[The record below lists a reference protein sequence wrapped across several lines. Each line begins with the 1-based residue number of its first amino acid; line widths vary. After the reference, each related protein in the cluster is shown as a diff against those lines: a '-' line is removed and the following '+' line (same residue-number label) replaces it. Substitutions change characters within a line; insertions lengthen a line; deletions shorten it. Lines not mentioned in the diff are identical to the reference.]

1 MLHEPLW
8 PPVGAAPVT
17 PPRTALTRS
26 PLPLRERIE
35 AASAAGLCGFGLL
48 SADVPA
54 AEKEYGLKGVHA
66 VLDDNGIAD
75 LDLEGSRTGGTTGHG
90 GKSPTCGGLVV
101 VEGLAEQGR
110 GCRSLFSPGVGE
122 DADIDRAHGDAD
134 EDFLEAEPD
143 AGVDGG
149 ASHLVLLGR

>member
-1 MLHEPLW
+1 MVAFTSPGVTVLHEPLW

-35 AASAAGLCGFGLL
+35 AASAAGFCGFGLL

-90 GKSPTCGGLVV
+90 GKSPTCG
-101 VEGLAEQGR
+101 AW
-110 GCRSLFSPGVGE
+110 S
-122 DADIDRAHGDAD
+122 
-134 EDFLEAEPD
+134 
-143 AGVDGG
+143 
-149 ASHLVLLGR
+149 